1 MGGKYLGGPS
11 KYSRINLV
19 IKKRLLVLFGIIFV
33 IFLLLVCRVGY
44 IQLIQGPGLQ
54 KLAVE
59 QWTNDV
65 KIDAKRG
72 KIIDRNGYEL
82 AVSASC
88 ERVDAYMHD
97 ILAKEKDN
105 KNIKAE
111 IAHKLSGVLGDK
123 EEDILKKLNMKLSN
137 GNPINSVTIKRRIE
151 KSQADEIRKL
161 QLPGIVVSEDS
172 KRYYPNGNFL
182 SQVLGF
188 TNIDGV
194 GQEGLE
200 KKYDKE
206 LKGLPGRIIMETDPY
221 RREMP
226 YNISDYIAPVN
237 GEDLVLT
244 IDEKIQL
251 YVEKALENA
260 IVTNKAKDATAIVM
274 DPTTGEIL
282 AMASKPDFNPNNPRD
297 MQGLSNF
304 NDVMKLWSNRA
315 VTFTYEPG
323 SIFKVVTASAAL
335 QEGVVKDNSK
345 FYCPGYKIVA
355 DRRIKCWRT
364 QGHGSEN
371 FAQILQNS
379 CNVGFMDLGEALGRD
394 KLYKYVNVFGFGKPT
409 GLDVNFEES
418 GYKRPVNKVG
428 PVELANLSFGQGISV
443 TPIQMA
449 VTMATIANDGKMM
462 EPHIVKQIQST
473 DENGN
478 VKIIKQ
484 VQPKMKGQAI
494 DPGVAKELRNY
505 LETVITEGGGLNAAV
520 DGYHIAGKT
529 GTAQKAENGRYVHGK
544 YVASFIGMAPV
555 DKPKYAVFV
564 CIDEPDPSKYYASL
578 TAAPVARE
586 IFKDIFQSQNIPP
599 DNGAKN
605 LTDVVIPNVVN
616 LTKSQASSK
625 LESVG
630 LKAELNG
637 SGKVVSSMYPKAGIS
652 VKAGSKVILYL
663 GNDQTYNNKV
673 IVPDLHG
680 KDEKEVSNI
689 LNSLSLKLN
698 KIGKGYAMDQNP
710 EVGDEITKGSQVD
723 VEFDIYGD

>member
-1 MGGKYLGGPS
+1 MAGP
-11 KYSRINLV
+11 KNYSNSINLV
-19 IKKRLLVLFGIIFV
+19 IKKRLLTVFGIIFV
-33 IFLLLVCRVGY
+33 IFILLVCRVGY
-44 IQLIQGPGLQ
+44 IQIIQGPRLL
-54 KLAVE
+54 KLAIE

-72 KIIDRNGYEL
+72 EIIDRNGYAL

-97 ILAKEKDN
+97 IVSEEKND
-105 KNIKAE
+105 KNIKTE
-111 IAHKLSGVLGDK
+111 IAGKLSSILGDK
-123 EEDILKKLNMKLSN
+123 EEDILKKLNMTLSN
-137 GNPINSVTIKRRIE
+137 GNPINSVTIKRRID

-161 QLPGIVVSEDS
+161 QLPGIVISEDS

-200 KKYDKE
+200 KKYDSV

-237 GEDLVLT
+237 GDDIVLT

-260 IVTNKAKDATAIVM
+260 IKTYKAKDATAIVM

-297 MQGLSNF
+297 MQGLSSF
-304 NDVMKLWSNRA
+304 SDVMKLWSNRA

-323 SIFKVVTASAAL
+323 SIFKIVTASAAL
-335 QEGVVKDNSK
+335 QEGLINDKTS
-345 FYCPGYKIVA
+345 FYCPGFKIVA

-364 QGHGSEN
+364 QGHGTET

-379 CNVGFMDLGEALGRD
+379 CNVGFMDLGEELGRD
-394 KLYKYVNVFGFGKPT
+394 KLYKYINAFGFGKPT
-409 GLDVNFEES
+409 GIDVNFEES
-418 GYKRPVNKVG
+418 GYKRQVNKVG

-443 TPIQMA
+443 TPIQMVA
-449 VTMATIANDGKMM
+449 AAAAIANDGKLV

-473 DENGN
+473 DSNGN
-478 VKIIKQ
+478 IKVIKQ
-484 VQPKMKGQAI
+484 IQPKAEGQVI
-494 DPGVAKELRNY
+494 DADVAKKLRDY
-505 LETVITEGGGLNAAV
+505 LETVITIGGGKSASV

-529 GTAQKAENGRYVHGK
+529 GTAQKAEKGVYVHGK
-544 YVASFIGMAPV
+544 YVASFLGMTPV
-555 DKPKYAVFV
+555 DKPKYVVFV
-564 CIDEPDPSKYYASL
+564 CIDEPDPSNYYAAS
-578 TAAPVARE
+578 TAAPTAKE
-586 IFKDIFQSQNIPP
+586 IFEDIFESQNIAP
-599 DNGAKN
+599 DEGAKSS
-605 LTDVVIPNVVN
+605 TEVVIPNVVN
-616 LTKSQASSK
+616 LSQSQAANK
-625 LESVG
+625 LKSAG
-630 LKAELNG
+630 LQVQVNG
-637 SGKVVSSMYPKAGIS
+637 SGKIVTSIYPKAGIS
-652 VKAGSKVILYL
+652 VKTGSKVILYL

-680 KDEKEVSNI
+680 KDEKEVSKI
-689 LNSLSLKLN
+689 LNSLGLKLN
-698 KIGKGYAMDQNP
+698 GMGKGFAMEQDP
-710 EVGDEITKGSQVD
+710 EVGEEVTKGSQID
-723 VEFDIYGD
+723 VEFDVYGD

>member
-1 MGGKYLGGPS
+1 MAGPTNNNG
-11 KYSRINLV
+11 INIV
-19 IKKRLLVLFGIIFV
+19 IKKRLLAVFGIIFLLL
-33 IFLLLVCRVGY
+33 LLLVFRLGY
-44 IQLIQGPGLQ
+44 IQIIQGPGLL
-54 KLAVE
+54 KLAIE

-72 KIIDRNGYEL
+72 SIIDRNGYEL

-97 ILAKEKDN
+97 IVSAQKDD
-105 KNIKAE
+105 KNIKVE
-111 IAHKLSGVLGDK
+111 IAQKLSAILGDK
-123 EEDILKKLNMKLSN
+123 EEDILKKLNMTLSN
-137 GNPINSVTIKRRIE
+137 GSPINSVTIKRRIE

-161 QLPGIVVSEDS
+161 QLPGIVISEDS

-200 KKYDKE
+200 KKYDSV

-226 YNISDYIAPVN
+226 YNISDYIKPVN
-237 GEDLVLT
+237 GDDVVLT

-260 IVTNKAKDATAIVM
+260 LTEYKAKDATAIVM

-282 AMASKPDFNPNNPRD
+282 AMASKPDFNPNDPRN
-297 MQGLSNF
+297 MQGLSSF

-323 SIFKVVTASAAL
+323 SIFKIVTASAAL
-335 QEGVVKDNSK
+335 QEGLINDKTR
-345 FYCPGYKIVA
+345 FYCPGFKIVA
-355 DRRIKCWRT
+355 DRRIKCWKT
-364 QGHGSEN
+364 QGHGSET

-379 CNVGFMDLGEALGRD
+379 CNVGFMDLGEELGRD
-394 KLYKYVNVFGFGKPT
+394 RLNKYISAFGFGKPT
-409 GLDVNFEES
+409 GIDVNFEES

-449 VTMATIANDGKMM
+449 EAACAIADNGKMM
-462 EPHIVKQIQST
+462 EPHLVKQIQST

-484 VQPKMKGQAI
+484 IQPKSEGQVI
-494 DPGVAKELRNY
+494 DANVAKELRDY
-505 LETVITEGGGLNAAV
+505 LETVITIGGGKSASV

-529 GTAQKAENGRYVHGK
+529 GTAQKAENGVYVHGK
-544 YVASFIGMAPV
+544 YVASFIGMTPV
-555 DKPKYAVFV
+555 DNPKYVVFL
-564 CIDEPDPSKYYASL
+564 CIDEPDPSNYYAAS
-578 TAAPVARE
+578 TAAPTAKE
-586 IFKDIFQSQNIPP
+586 IFEDIFESQNIAP
-599 DNGAKN
+599 DESAKSSAQ
-605 LTDVVIPNVVN
+605 VIVPNVVN
-616 LTKSQASSK
+616 LTQYQAENK
-625 LESVG
+625 MKNAG
-630 LKAELNG
+630 LNVQVSG
-637 SGKVVSSMYPKAGIS
+637 SGKIVTSIYPKAGIS
-652 VKAGSKVILYL
+652 VKTGSKVILYL
-663 GNDQTYNNKV
+663 GNGQTYNNKV

-680 KDEKEVSNI
+680 KDEKEVSKVLKSLGLR
-689 LNSLSLKLN
+689 LNG
-698 KIGKGYAMDQNP
+698 IGNGYAMEQDP
-710 EVGDEITKGSQVD
+710 EVGVEVTKGSQVD
-723 VEFDIYGD
+723 VEFDIESD